1 MRIEVSLSGKRNLPG
16 MSPSTTASF
25 CRSSTASM
33 SSLQADADAA
43 GADDGAGCRALIWS
57 SSARSALSSLR
68 SPSKSWADFACAAK
82 GRPHRPVASRESK
95 RWLGF
100 MVTPVRGW
108 WWKSSEHTTL
118 DHATLGHATDEG
130 ADAVVGRVVEKLIGG
145 CVVGNAALV
154 EEQDAVGH
162 LTGKAHFMGHHDH
175 GHAAMRQ
182 FAHHVEHLLHHFGV
196 ECRGG
201 LVKQHHLGLHPHR
214 PGDRHPLLLAARE
227 LPRVFVRMLVHAH
240 AAQQGD

>member
-1 MRIEVSLSGKRNLPG
+1 MRIEGSLSGKRKLPG

-33 SSLQADADAA
+33 RSLQADADAA

-68 SPSKSWADFACAAK
+68 SASKSWADCACAAK
-82 GRPHRPVASRESK
+82 GRPHRPVASREIK
-95 RWLGF
+95 RGLGF

-130 ADAVVGRVVEKLIGG
+130 ADAVVGRVVEK
-145 CVVGNAALV
+145 
-154 EEQDAVGH
+154 QDAVGH
-162 LTGKAHFMGHHDH
+162 LTGKAHFMGHPDH

-182 FAHHVEHLLHHFGV
+182 FAHPVEPLLQNLGV

-201 LVKQHHLGLHPHR
+201 I
-214 PGDRHPLLLAARE
+214 
-227 LPRVFVRMLVHAH
+227 
-240 AAQQGD
+240 